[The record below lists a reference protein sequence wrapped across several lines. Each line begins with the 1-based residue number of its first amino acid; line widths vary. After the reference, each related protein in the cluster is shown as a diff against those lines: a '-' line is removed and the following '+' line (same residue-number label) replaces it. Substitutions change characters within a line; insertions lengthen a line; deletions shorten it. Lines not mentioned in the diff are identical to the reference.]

1 MIIVGM
7 KAPHFEELQ
16 EYIGKTLILFFYPL
30 DFGVIAPCELLQIEK
45 QSEELQRMDCSVIAV
60 SQCSALSHDQFKAEE
75 PAKGGVKG
83 INFPLLAD
91 TNGDI
96 AQQYGVK
103 TEAGYNYRGY
113 FVIDKEGIVRAKVI
127 GDLPMGIGATDLV
140 RKVKKIRAVI
150 EEENMQF

>member
-45 QSEELQRMDCSVIAV
+45 QSVELERMDRSVIAV
-60 SQCSALSHDQFKAEE
+60 SHCSAQSHDQFKAVE

-96 AQQYGVK
+96 AQQYGVN
-103 TEAGYNYRGY
+103 TEDGFIEY
-113 FVIDKEGIVRAKVI
+113 FVIDKEGIVRATVPAMKTQQNI
-127 GDLPMGIGATDLV
+127 GEFFTANLQGFE
-140 RKVKKIRAVI
+140 RK
-150 EEENMQF
+150 

>member
-45 QSEELQRMDCSVIAV
+45 QSVELERMDCSVIAV
-60 SQCSALSHDQFKAEE
+60 SHCSAQSHDQFKAVE

-83 INFPLLAD
+83 INLLAD

-96 AQQYGVK
+96 AQQYGVN
-103 TEAGYNYRGY
+103 TEDGFIEY
-113 FVIDKEGIVRAKVI
+113 FVIDKEGIVRATVM
-127 GDLPMGIGATDLV
+127 GGPMGIGGTDFSWLLN
-140 RKVKKIRAVI
+140 KD
-150 EEENMQF
+150 F